1 MILIITALLLI
12 ACTPLLHAIAHQ
24 RRYSVKYGEL
34 RSGLVSNVIL
44 GLLILVVILAIVNM
58 SSVTEAFVTDSG
70 IGIGLLVLAVLLL
83 GYLIAES
90 ILVKGSFD
98 ERTISYSTPWR
109 KPQSGQWSELKSA
122 RLSSLTGRYILKFA
136 DGTVIRI
143 SKSVEGHGWLLDFLA
158 RRNVIVR

>member
-24 RRYSVKYGEL
+24 RRYSVKYGL

-122 RLSSLTGRYILKFA
+122 RFSSLTGRYILKFA
-136 DGTVIRI
+136 DGCVIRI
-143 SKSVEGHGWLLDFLA
+143 SKSVEGHSWLLDF
-158 RRNVIVR
+158 